1 MHVLAHAAFGLS
13 AAVEGFLFSRLEAAV
28 FLRLPAAR
36 SEGTTSDS
44 STTASSV
51 LWDLGDLL
59 FEADICAAV
68 LNFLPICSRVCLL
81 QTAADVNRPARA
93 SLYHIAVTTPTLS
106 SAAGSRP
113 F

>member
-1 MHVLAHAAFGLS
+1 MLMHVLAHAAFGLS

-59 FEADICAAV
+59 FEADICAAH
-68 LNFLPICSRVCLL
+68 L
-81 QTAADVNRPARA
+81 QSCVPSAN
-93 SLYHIAVTTPTLS
+93 S
-106 SAAGSRP
+106 S
-113 F
+113 